1 MVVLQFSLNKASLTE
16 ECSFVS
22 IHNILEY
29 SLGLKIPDLD
39 RVTIGCVDWEGD
51 WCCGWR
57 IGKEDVDILVEV
69 MGSASFKGIVCVLWL
84 GNDWPFKMVWE
95 SEGKDDGFKLELF

>member
-51 WCCGWR
+51 
-57 IGKEDVDILVEV
+57 
-69 MGSASFKGIVCVLWL
+69 
-84 GNDWPFKMVWE
+84 
-95 SEGKDDGFKLELF
+95 